1 MVSDSKGRHN
11 RIAGNDFHEERI
23 TAENYIARD
32 FVNITAPAIEK
43 DTRPLVPAQ
52 RKQLHQLILAVAEA
66 GNEEGYEVWH
76 RVHAEIGVRSV
87 EEMTVS
93 QYQPAYSY
101 LQAQLDLCRE
111 KSQKNELISA
121 LLKISTNNDLRND
134 LTQFCR
140 KRFGSSH
147 LKMLKLAE
155 LQQALLWLDDESNK
169 STQSKKHSNMPE
181 PWWRLVWDHPVLST
195 ILFLSGFAVAA
206 IIDTI
211 IIFNK

>member
-1 MVSDSKGRHN
+1 MGSDTKGRHN

-32 FVNITAPAIEK
+32 FVNIAVPAIEK

-52 RKQLHQLILAVAEA
+52 RKQLHQLILTVAEA

-76 RVHAEIGVRSV
+76 RVHAQIGVRSV

-121 LLKISTNNDLRND
+121 LLKISANNDRFND
-134 LTQFCR
+134 LLQYCR
-140 KRFGSSH
+140 KSFGSSH
-147 LKMLKLAE
+147 LKNLQRTE
-155 LQQALLWLDDESNK
+155 LQQALLWLDEERDGSNEVARK
-169 STQSKKHSNMPE
+169 VPVSVQ
-181 PWWRLVWDHPVLST
+181 WRRLAWDYPGFTTLV
-195 ILFLSGFAVAA
+195 FLLGFAVPV
-206 IIDTI
+206 IIDF
-211 IIFNK
+211 IFLGI

>member
-1 MVSDSKGRHN
+1 MGNDSKGRHN

-23 TAENYIARD
+23 MAENYIARD
-32 FVNITAPAIEK
+32 FVNIAVPAIEK

-52 RKQLHQLILAVAEA
+52 RKQLHQLILTVAEA

-76 RVHAEIGVRSV
+76 RVHAQIGVRSV

-121 LLKISTNNDLRND
+121 LLKISANNDRYND
-134 LTQFCR
+134 LLQYCR
-140 KRFGSSH
+140 KSFGSSH
-147 LKMLKLAE
+147 LKNLQRTE
-155 LQQALLWLDDESNK
+155 LQQALLWLDEERDGSNEAA
-169 STQSKKHSNMPE
+169 KKVPVSVQ
-181 PWWRLVWDHPVLST
+181 WRRLAWDYPGFTTLV
-195 ILFLSGFAVAA
+195 FLLGFAVPV
-206 IIDTI
+206 IIDF
-211 IIFNK
+211 IFLGI

>member
-1 MVSDSKGRHN
+1 MGSDTKGRHN

-32 FVNITAPAIEK
+32 FVNIAVPAMEK

-66 GNEEGYEVWH
+66 GSEEGYEVWH

-121 LLKISTNNDLRND
+121 LLKISANTDRYNDLI
-134 LTQFCR
+134 QYCR
-140 KRFGSSH
+140 KSFGSSH
-147 LKMLKLAE
+147 LKNLQRIE
-155 LQQALLWLDDESNK
+155 LQQALLWLDEERDGRHEA
-169 STQSKKHSNMPE
+169 TQKIPFYVQ
-181 PWWRLVWDHPVLST
+181 WGRLAWDYPGFTALV
-195 ILFLSGFAVAA
+195 FLLGFAVPV
-206 IIDTI
+206 IIDF
-211 IIFNK
+211 IFLGI

>member
-1 MVSDSKGRHN
+1 MGSDTKGRHN

-32 FVNITAPAIEK
+32 FVNIAVPAIEK

-52 RKQLHQLILAVAEA
+52 RKQLHQLILTVAEA

-76 RVHAEIGVRSV
+76 RVHAQIGVRSV

-121 LLKISTNNDLRND
+121 LLKISANNDRYND
-134 LTQFCR
+134 LLQYCR
-140 KRFGSSH
+140 KSFGSSH
-147 LKMLKLAE
+147 LKNLQRTE
-155 LQQALLWLDDESNK
+155 LQQALLWLDEEREGSNEVA
-169 STQSKKHSNMPE
+169 KKVPVSVQ
-181 PWWRLVWDHPVLST
+181 WRRLAWDYPGFTTLVF
-195 ILFLSGFAVAA
+195 LFGFAVPV
-206 IIDTI
+206 IIDF
-211 IIFNK
+211 IFLGI

>member
-1 MVSDSKGRHN
+1 MGSDSKGRHN
-11 RIAGNDFHEERI
+11 RVAGNDFHEERI

-32 FVNITAPAIEK
+32 FVNITAPVVEK

-111 KSQKNELISA
+111 RSQKNELISA
-121 LLKISTNNDLRND
+121 LLKISANTDRYNDL
-134 LTQFCR
+134 LQYCR
-140 KRFGSSH
+140 KSFGSSH
-147 LKMLKLAE
+147 LKNLQRIE
-155 LQQALLWLDDESNK
+155 LQQALLWLDQERGMSNEI
-169 STQSKKHSNMPE
+169 TKKVPVFVQ
-181 PWWRLVWDHPVLST
+181 WGRLAWDNPGFT
-195 ILFLSGFAVAA
+195 AFLFLLGFSIPV
-206 IIDTI
+206 IIDFI
-211 IIFNK
+211 ILGI

>member
-1 MVSDSKGRHN
+1 MGSDSKGRNN

-32 FVNITAPAIEK
+32 FVNIAVPAIEK

-121 LLKISTNNDLRND
+121 LLKISANTERYNDL
-134 LTQFCR
+134 LQYCR

-147 LKMLKLAE
+147 LKNLQRTE
-155 LQQALLWLDDESNK
+155 LQQALLWLDEERSGSNEVAK
-169 STQSKKHSNMPE
+169 TAPVRVQ
-181 PWWRLVWDHPVLST
+181 WGRLAWDNPVFT
-195 ILFLSGFAVAA
+195 GAVFLAGFFVDAV
-206 IIDTI
+206 IVY
-211 IIFNK
+211 FFP